1 MAKNISARQKRILE
15 YINQHLEEK
24 GYPPTVR
31 EIGEAVGLRSSST
44 VHGHLKSLEGQ
55 GHILR
60 DAALTRAIRMPE
72 AESFTTKLRNMVTLP
87 LVGRVAAGSPILA
100 EENVEERYTLPVDLV
115 PGGEGC
121 FMLRIKGDSM
131 VEDGILDGDL
141 VIVRPQNTA
150 ENGETV
156 VGLIGDEATVKRFYR
171 ESGRIRLQPA
181 NQTMSPIY
189 ADDVS
194 ILGRVVGVVRRMA

>member
-1 MAKNISARQKRILE
+1 MAKSISARQKRILE
-15 YINQHLEEK
+15 YIRQHSDEK

-44 VHGHLKSLEGQ
+44 VHGHLKSLENQ

-72 AESFTTKLRNMVTLP
+72 AEPLTQRMRNMITLP

-115 PGGEGC
+115 SGGEGC

-131 VEDGILDGDL
+131 IEDGILDGDL
-141 VIVRPQNTA
+141 VIVRPQHTA
-150 ENGETV
+150 DNGETV

-181 NQTMSPIY
+181 NSSMDPIY
-189 ADDVS
+189 ADDVA